1 MQMCL
6 NMGEYGGNR
15 YISEE
20 TMKEFT
26 RCQFC
31 ANDNRR
37 GLGFDKPVP
46 KGEEVRPASVFL
58 SFGHTGFTGTM
69 AWADPEKDRL
79 CISLEQGLSR
89 C

>member
-1 MQMCL
+1 MMGGVGGHAGCSPMRKISIALMQMYL

-46 KGEEVRPASVFL
+46 KGEGGPTCQCVPF
-58 SFGHTGFTGTM
+58 
-69 AWADPEKDRL
+69 
-79 CISLEQGLSR
+79 
-89 C
+89 